1 MRTQPASFD
10 DHRPGID
17 VSVKKPA
24 GIARR
29 IGVRILHEAL
39 EAVPPTIF
47 FFVGF

>member
-29 IGVRILHEAL
+29 IGVRILHKL